1 MSTSLE
7 IYSKVSEYL
16 ARHIALRDLESWL
29 VPRLPVYLENPNSAV
44 GELAGVVELC
54 LAELQAGIIAERSVR
69 KRLSG
74 QPPNLPAAHESLQR
88 QVSAAY
94 SHR

>member
-1 MSTSLE
+1 MSTSIE

-16 ARHIALRDLESWL
+16 ARHITLRELESWL
-29 VPRLPVYLENPNSAV
+29 VPRLPICLANPDSAV
-44 GELAGVVELC
+44 GRLAGVVELC

-74 QPPNLPAAHESLQR
+74 QPPNLPATHVPAQR
-88 QVSAAY
+88 RMLAA
-94 SHR
+94 